1 LKLLYNIFLF
11 FYPLAARVLSTTN
24 SKAKLWTE
32 GRKDIFKQLSI
43 AFEQNKSQVIWTHCA
58 SLGEF
63 EQGRPVLEQLK
74 TQYPNAKILITFFS
88 PSGYEVQ
95 KNYNGA
101 DWIFYLPADSKKN
114 AKRFL
119 NIVKPSI
126 AIFIKYEF
134 WFYYL
139 DALKQREIQAILVSG
154 NFRLNQI
161 FFKWYGSF
169 YRNMLQLFSHLFI
182 QNEESKFLL
191 TTIDITENVTVSG
204 DTRFDRVIEIAE
216 QFSSIEA
223 IEKFIQHNKVV
234 VAGSTWTEDD
244 EEINHYANTHQ
255 DIKFIIAPH
264 IIEEDRMKE
273 CLKLYKKSILFS
285 QWQQQTDNSNNQY
298 NVLIIDNVGML
309 SRLYKYGTIC
319 FVGGA
324 FDGDGVHNVLE
335 AAVFGNPVFY
345 GPIYKKYKEAADLIK
360 LGGAISVE
368 NALELEQ
375 QFEAL
380 LHDESLCSSIGT
392 KAAAY
397 VYANKGA
404 TKFITNY
411 IQENRLLTN

>member
-1 LKLLYNIFLF
+1 
-11 FYPLAARVLSTTN
+11 LAARVLSTTN

-74 TQYPNAKILITFFS
+74 RQYPNAKILITFFS

-101 DWIFYLPADSKKN
+101 DWVFYLPADGKKN

-154 NFRLNQI
+154 NFRPNQI

>member
-74 TQYPNAKILITFFS
+74 RQYPNAKILITFFS

-101 DWIFYLPADSKKN
+101 DWVFYLPADGKKN

-154 NFRLNQI
+154 NFRPNQI